1 MAIVMRKLIR
11 PQVNFYLRNLSSQTK
26 LVEVEQRDSGIAV
39 VSMNRAPV
47 NSLNLELLTEL
58 TTTLNDVKK
67 QKAKG
72 IIITSSLATV
82 FSAGL
87 DIMEMYKTNVDR
99 CTKFWNALQDYW
111 MTLYGLEIRTAAAIN
126 GASPAGGCLTAI
138 ACEYRVIVGGK
149 NMIGLNETKL
159 GIVAPQ
165 WFKENYI
172 STIGYRKAE
181 LALLRGTLFTP
192 EEALNINLVDELA
205 SNKDDAIA
213 KCEKYINSFDKIPA
227 EAVGVTKL
235 QLRNNLISWLKN
247 NRQKDTEIFVNFV
260 TSPKVQAGLE
270 MYLQSLKKK

>member
-1 MAIVMRKLIR
+1 MAIVMRKLLR
-11 PQVNFYLRNLSSQTK
+11 PQVNFYLRNLSSQSK
-26 LVEVEQRDSGIAV
+26 LVEVEQKDSGIAV

-58 TTTLNDVKK
+58 TTTLNDIKK

-72 IIITSSLATV
+72 IIMTSSLATV

-87 DIMEMYKTNVDR
+87 DIMEMYKTNVER

-138 ACEYRVIVGGK
+138 ACEYRVMVGGK
-149 NMIGLNETKL
+149 NMIGLNETRL

-165 WFKENYI
+165 WFKDNYI

-213 KCEKYINSFDKIPA
+213 KCEKYINGFDKIPA

-235 QLRNNLISWLKN
+235 QLRSNLISWLKN
-247 NRQKDTEIFVNFV
+247 NRQKDTDIFVNFV